1 MREVAAKPDFGAGAD
16 SSGKAGEEAGLHG
29 AALRIPRGRGTAHA
43 RGFASLVTAER
54 WGILHGMAC
63 VTKITRERFR
73 RSSSRGGDVGSSTPA
88 PGTLGN
94 GGEAPRSTETSRGG
108 GARRSHVAGAL
119 VVAVLGGL
127 SGPAQSPSA
136 TSAPAEAAAASPASA
151 EVLLA
156 GDLRSRLNPTLS
168 PALAERIAGAVLR
181 FSAKYRLP
189 PDLVMAV
196 MEVESTA
203 RLGARSPKGA
213 LGLMQVMPHMAAA
226 VGVAGNHTTVES
238 NIEAG
243 CSILSHNI
251 RRLGQD
257 DGVSAY
263 FWGSD
268 IRGVSYLNRVRT
280 ARQHYRRLLEG

>member
-1 MREVAAKPDFGAGAD
+1 
-16 SSGKAGEEAGLHG
+16 
-29 AALRIPRGRGTAHA
+29 
-43 RGFASLVTAER
+43 
-54 WGILHGMAC
+54 
-63 VTKITRERFR
+63 
-73 RSSSRGGDVGSSTPA
+73 
-88 PGTLGN
+88 
-94 GGEAPRSTETSRGG
+94 
-108 GARRSHVAGAL
+108 VAGAL
-119 VVAVLGGL
+119 LVAALGGL
-127 SGPAQSPSA
+127 SGAPPSPSA
-136 TSAPAEAAAASPASA
+136 AADAGEPAAASPTSA
-151 EVLLA
+151 DALLA
-156 GDLRSRLNPTLS
+156 ADLRTRLNPTLS

-243 CSILSHNI
+243 CSILAHNI
-251 RRLGQD
+251 RRLGED

-268 IRGVSYLNRVRT
+268 IRGVSYLNRVSA
-280 ARQHYRRLLEG
+280 ARPHYRRLLGG